1 MGSGKKATVGY
12 HYRVLKHVGLCKGP
26 LDKFIEIRGGDKIA
40 WKSQPAG
47 DEGTLPEELTAS
59 GSLYIDA
66 PNLWGGEKD
75 QGGIEGAVDVMFG
88 DAGQMPNAYLLANLG
103 DQISGWRGIATLV
116 FKGGRYGAIN
126 PYPPK
131 AAYKLKKVLK
141 GWDDDECW
149 YPERACVWP
158 PGELPERLELVCT
171 WDPEADF
178 LFRTGGMHP
187 DPVDNDGLPYA
198 SVVPENSGLPDWLK
212 GDGTPGVS
220 ANDAFVFVTNYDLDE
235 DVYSTY
241 RINLAS
247 GPPQMHCLKLHIMRP
262 DGSISEHWPTNFPA
276 LAYTPEAVA
285 AEKAASALAA
295 ATPFAITGFTNY
307 KLWYPYPA
315 GDVDSYAGNHDFSV
329 YKVDAEGDCIEI
341 FPDGPDMNP
350 AHILLYSRTNSE
362 MGREKFENFNEGSLL
377 KAAKWFFDHGVG
389 LSTIRDP
396 ASESPVEFEARI
408 ARVAGCAFSRSLAD
422 GQWYID
428 IANGEY
434 DIDALPILTDD
445 DILDFSEQPSTLD
458 NAINSVSIK
467 YFDVERKESVTTQP
481 VQAMGLIT
489 AFGTIHQT
497 YDFPEISNSKLAL
510 LVAQRELLATAT
522 PTRAFELATNRTPY
536 TWRANQYFRLQAPK
550 RGIADMVCIVGEIQT
565 GSLRSGA
572 IKLKAV
578 QDVYSLPETVYTQQ
592 ETGVDTRP
600 PQTPV
605 ALISQR
611 AIELPYIDVV
621 AALSSSELDVLDADA
636 GFLVGL
642 GVHYGSNLDFTMRV
656 APDGD
661 TTYTEVA
668 GGDFCPSATVI
679 EEADDKTETDFTLAD
694 PVNLH
699 QVEIGAAVLW
709 DDEICR
715 VDDIDVDAGTISL
728 ARGCADT
735 VPAFHSVGSRLWFYQ
750 AGAAADETE
759 YTAGES
765 IDVKLLTNTGSQ
777 QLPLGSAT
785 LMSLTFDQRQSRP
798 YPPANLKLNG
808 TAYLATVSG
817 ALTVT
822 WAHRDRLAQADQLI
836 DTTAA
841 SIGPEPST
849 RYTLQFYDDTDT
861 LIIERE
867 DIGTP
872 TAAVVLD
879 YTGDVTLRLFS
890 VSDMGESLQAQE
902 HTFAY
907 TPPGGASSITATDYV
922 PYVPTWVI
930 DGNGG

>member
-1 MGSGKKATVGY
+1 V
-12 HYRVLKHVGLCKGP
+12 R
-26 LDKFIEIRGGDKIA
+26 RRN
-40 WKSQPAG
+40 Q
-47 DEGTLPEELTAS
+47 
-59 GSLYIDA
+59 
-66 PNLWGGEKD
+66 
-75 QGGIEGAVDVMFG
+75 
-88 DAGQMPNAYLLANLG
+88 
-103 DQISGWRGIATLV
+103 V
-116 FKGGRYGAIN
+116 FKGGRYGALN
-126 PYPPK
+126 PYPQK
-131 AAYKLKKVLK
+131 AAYKVKKVLA

-149 YPERACVWP
+149 FPERACVWP
-158 PGELPERLELVCT
+158 PGELPERLALICT
-171 WDPEADF
+171 IDDNTEYVGSYYGHPNSKIYNWTETYADTVREGANF
-178 LFRTGGMHP
+178 DDDLSGVSTTDVFTFVVSIPGDWTSMWRFTRPDTGG
-187 DPVDNDGLPYA
+187 DNDYSQQFQLTT
-198 SVVPENSGLPDWLK
+198 PDNQIHVAF
-212 GDGTPGVS
+212 PGFYPNFS
-220 ANDAFVFVTNYDLDE
+220 IAKAALNGNAF
-235 DVYSTY
+235 
-241 RINLAS
+241 
-247 GPPQMHCLKLHIMRP
+247 
-262 DGSISEHWPTNFPA
+262 SISG
-276 LAYTPEAVA
+276 Y
-285 AEKAASALAA
+285 
-295 ATPFAITGFTNY
+295 TNY
-307 KLWYPYPA
+307 KFWYGHNFDITSEA
-315 GDVDSYAGNHDFSV
+315 GSGALEV
-329 YKVDAEGDCIEI
+329 YKPDFDSDCIEI

-350 AHILLYSRTNSE
+350 AHILYYSRTNSE
-362 MGREKFENFNEGSLL
+362 MGREPVENFNESSLRA
-377 KAAKWFFDHGVG
+377 AAKWFFDHGVG
-389 LSTIRDP
+389 LSTKRDP
-396 ASESPVEFEARI
+396 ASESPIEFEARI
-408 ARVAGCAFSRSLAD
+408 ARVAGCAFTRSLAD
-422 GQWYID
+422 GKWYID

-467 YFDVERKESVTTQP
+467 YFDVERKESITTQP
-481 VQAMGLIT
+481 AQAMGLVT

-510 LVAQRELLATAT
+510 LVTQRELLATAT

-565 GSLRSGA
+565 GTLRSGA
-572 IKLKAV
+572 IKIKAV
-578 QDVYSLPETVYTQQ
+578 QDVYSLPDTVYIQQ

-600 PQTPV
+600 GQTPV
-605 ALISQR
+605 ALTVQR
-611 AIELPYIDVV
+611 AIEVPYIDVV
-621 AALSSSELDVLDADA
+621 ASLSASDLSILDVDA
-636 GFLVGL
+636 GFVLGL
-642 GVHYGSNLDFTMRV
+642 GVHYGSNLDFSMRV

-661 TTYTEVA
+661 PVYTEV
-668 GGDFCPSATVI
+668 GSGDFSPSATVV
-679 EEADDKTETDFTLAD
+679 EEADDKTETEFTLDDA
-694 PVNLH
+694 VNLD
-699 QVEIGAAVLW
+699 QVEIGTAVLW

-715 VDDIDVDAGTISL
+715 VDDIDAETLTISL
-728 ARGCADT
+728 GRGSADT
-735 VPAFHSVGSRLWFYQ
+735 VPALHAAGSRLWFYQ

-777 QLPLGSAT
+777 QLPLSSAT

-808 TAYLATVSG
+808 TPYLATVSG

-822 WAHRDRLAQADQLI
+822 WSHRDRVAQADQLI

-841 SIGPEPST
+841 SIGPETNT

-879 YTGDVTLRLFS
+879 YTGDVTLMLFS
-890 VSDMGESLQAQE
+890 VSDMGESLQTVE

-922 PYVPTWVI
+922 PYIPVWEI

>member
-1 MGSGKKATVGY
+1 MGSSKKVTVGY
-12 HYRVLKHVGLCKGP
+12 HYRVAYHAGLCKGP
-26 LDKFIEIRGGDKIA
+26 IDKFIEFRAGDKTA
-40 WKSQPAG
+40 WMG
-47 DEGTLPEELTAS
+47 ELTAS
-59 GSLYIDA
+59 GTISINA

-88 DAGQMPNAYLLANLG
+88 QAGQVPNGYLLAAFG
-103 DQISGWRGIATLV
+103 DQVPGWAGIATLV

-126 PYPPK
+126 PYRQ
-131 AAYKLKKVLK
+131 AASYKIKKVLA
-141 GWDDDECW
+141 GWDDGCW
-149 YPERACVWP
+149 YSERACVWP
-158 PGELPERLELVCT
+158 PGELPERTELICRL
-171 WDPEADF
+171 DPDADQLIYF
-178 LFRTGGMHP
+178 NGHP
-187 DPVDNDGLPYA
+187 DY
-198 SVVPENSGLPDWLK
+198 
-212 GDGTPGVS
+212 GTGWGNWTIGS
-220 ANDAFVFVTNYDLDE
+220 YS
-235 DVYSTY
+235 STY
-241 RINLAS
+241 PEDGYGSSLESALD
-247 GPPQMHCLKLHIMRP
+247 GPFSPTDAIVFKVRSTLDGGNNAPRHHDAPDMPPDLENWYSHQFQVTTP
-262 DGSISEHWPTNFPA
+262 DGSIHEMFPGK
-276 LAYTPEAVA
+276 YTSAAA
-285 AEKAASALAA
+285 AEAAWGNAKMSLDGFTAYKMWYGFTYGPWSIFSSAGAAS
-295 ATPFAITGFTNY
+295 IEI
-307 KLWYPYPA
+307 
-315 GDVDSYAGNHDFSV
+315 
-329 YKVDAEGDCIEI
+329 YKVDRVQDCIEI

-350 AHILLYSRTNSE
+350 AHILYYSRTNSE
-362 MGREKFENFNEGSLL
+362 MGGEAIETINDASLR
-377 KAAKWFFDHGVG
+377 AAANWFFDNGVG
-389 LSTIRDP
+389 LSTKRFPDQ
-396 ASESPVEFEARI
+396 ESPVEFEKRI

-434 DIDALPILTDD
+434 DIDDLPILTDD

-467 YFDVERKESVTTQP
+467 YFDVERKESITTP
-481 VQAMGLIT
+481 PARALGLIT

-497 YDFPEISNSKLAL
+497 YDFPEIPNSKLAL

-522 PTRAFELATNRTPY
+522 PTRAFELATNRVPY

-565 GSLRSGA
+565 GTLRSGA

-578 QDVYSLPETVYTQQ
+578 QDVYSLPETVYIQQ

-600 PQTPV
+600 GQTPV
-605 ALISQR
+605 ALINQR
-611 AIELPYIDVV
+611 AIEAPYIDVV
-621 AALSSSELDVLDADA
+621 ASLSAADLGVLDVDA
-636 GFLVGL
+636 GFLIGL

-656 APDGD
+656 APEGD
-661 TTYTEVA
+661 SVYLEV
-668 GGDFCPSATVI
+668 GSSDFCPSALVV
-679 EEADDKTETDFTLAD
+679 EEADDKTETEFTLAD
-694 PVNLH
+694 PVDMH
-699 QVEIGAAVLW
+699 QVEIGMAVIW

-728 ARGCADT
+728 GRGCADT
-735 VPAFHSVGSRLWFYQ
+735 VPALHAADSRLWFYQ
-750 AGAAADETE
+750 AAAASDETE
-759 YTAGES
+759 YTAGET
-765 IDVKLLTNTGSQ
+765 IDVKLLTNTGSA
-777 QLPLGSAT
+777 QLLQSAAT
-785 LMSLTFDQRQSRP
+785 AMSLTFDQRQSRP

-808 TAYLATVSG
+808 LAYRATVSG

-822 WAHRDRLAQADQLI
+822 WADRDRLAQADQLI

-890 VSDMGESLQAQE
+890 VSDLGESLQAIE

-907 TPPGGASSITATDYV
+907 TPPGGASSITATDYE
-922 PYVPTWVI
+922 PYVPTWEI
-930 DGNGG
+930 DGNGA